1 MAKKPAS
8 FEYNGTLVKVLD
20 GDASLYDIKGEAINY
35 LTGSEHYYVPVTPLV
50 ASSAEKFTDNVG
62 DKLG

>member
-20 GDASLYDIKGEAINY
+20 GDTIDCFILI
-35 LTGSEHYYVPVTPLV
+35 
-50 ASSAEKFTDNVG
+50 
-62 DKLG
+62 